1 MTKQPKKFQAKPT
14 KPAKKVETRA
24 VCKICG
30 KKFYSLTTNPNG
42 SIICVN
48 CDKDLNQKY

>member
-1 MTKQPKKFQAKPT
+1 MKKEQKKFQSKPV
-14 KPAKKVETRA
+14 KKVETRA

-30 KKFYSLTTNPNG
+30 KKFYSLTTNAHG

-48 CDKDLNQKY
+48 CDKDLNQRY